1 MTQSFAFHR
10 PTLAHRVADMA
21 LGLDPLAGDSGVFLA
36 GPRRTG
42 KSTFLKLDLIPELE
56 KRNVLPV
63 YVDLWTDRTA
73 DPGEVITEAIRS
85 AIRTLARLSGLGQ
98 FRRLGP
104 DKIKGIA
111 EKVYTTASIGVA
123 VTAAILGGGWGG
135 SSRCIRLS
143 KRRNSGS
150 GSV

>member
-1 MTQSFAFHR
+1 MISLSDSMPAFLNARSIARQRVPALFDPNYVPSRTQA
-10 PTLAHRVADMA
+10 A
-21 LGLDPLAGDSGVFLA
+21 L
-36 GPRRTG
+36 
-42 KSTFLKLDLIPELE
+42 
-56 KRNVLPV
+56 
-63 YVDLWTDRTA
+63 
-73 DPGEVITEAIRS
+73 
-85 AIRTLARLSGLGQ
+85 LARLSGLGQ
-98 FRRLGP
+98 LRRLGP